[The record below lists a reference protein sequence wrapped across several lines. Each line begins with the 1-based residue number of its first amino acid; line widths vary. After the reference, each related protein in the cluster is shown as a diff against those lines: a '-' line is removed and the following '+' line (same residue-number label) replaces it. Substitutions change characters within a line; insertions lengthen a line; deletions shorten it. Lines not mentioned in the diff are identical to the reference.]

1 MGNET
6 LYNFFVAKKSEIYPL
21 LKLIVGK
28 AGAMLP
34 EGECKKFYQ
43 DNTDFFTDMLYRCIL
58 EQSIQC
64 VYNSGRELAIEE
76 LRSAVRKWL
85 VENFRYG
92 VGEFRIIIIGK
103 LEDIAVE
110 MVVFFQFQLAG
121 WQQNRWQRMPLRF
134 WISDCRTFR
143 IKMNC

>member
-43 DNTDFFTDMLYRCIL
+43 ERSFTK
-58 EQSIQC
+58 IQT
-64 VYNSGRELAIEE
+64 N
-76 LRSAVRKWL
+76 
-85 VENFRYG
+85 
-92 VGEFRIIIIGK
+92 
-103 LEDIAVE
+103 
-110 MVVFFQFQLAG
+110 
-121 WQQNRWQRMPLRF
+121 
-134 WISDCRTFR
+134 
-143 IKMNC
+143 